1 MSHGYDS
8 IKSGEKSGLW
18 SFALLAAILWSIL
31 LSSSGF
37 WSYREDLWQIE
48 ALARTQGRI
57 SLEKDIL
64 YRSWLARQEPVY
76 APAPVSNRVDTNF
89 SSFPEQSITT
99 PSGKKADSDGS

>member
-64 YRSWLARQEPVY
+64 YLSWLARQEPVY